1 MYILLRKNRQVVLLD
16 LLLITSLFVAASCT
30 NRDKGI
36 SLADSVAEISIEPTI
51 EPTEGPPPT
60 EPPTPEPDDVDHCVS
75 CHSDKQRL
83 IDTADPETEPEAES
97 SGEG

>member
-1 MYILLRKNRQVVLLD
+1 
-16 LLLITSLFVAASCT
+16 
-30 NRDKGI
+30 
-36 SLADSVAEISIEPTI
+36 
-51 EPTEGPPPT
+51 
-60 EPPTPEPDDVDHCVS
+60 VDHCVS